1 MSVRAEVRGFIRR
14 ELLAGAR
21 VEGDPLAAQLLDSMA
36 IEQLVAFLEERYG
49 IRFEDQ
55 EVVAENFASVEAV
68 TALVAAKRRRPR
80 AAP

>member
-1 MSVRAEVRGFIRR
+1 MSVRAEVRGFIRT

-21 VEGDPLAAQLLDSMA
+21 VDGDPLVAQLLDSLA

-55 EVVAENFASVEAV
+55 EVVAENFASVDAV

-80 AAP
+80 AAQ